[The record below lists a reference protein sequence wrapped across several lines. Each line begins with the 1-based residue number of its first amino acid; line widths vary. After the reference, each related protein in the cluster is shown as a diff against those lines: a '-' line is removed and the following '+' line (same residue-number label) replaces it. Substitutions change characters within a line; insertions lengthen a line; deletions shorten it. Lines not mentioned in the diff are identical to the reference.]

1 MKREMLGNLER
12 ALRNGA
18 GVPPASIRGELAGLL
33 ASTASLAQQARAA
46 NDQNSGTTLATV
58 QARTR
63 ATVEEISR
71 DLYEHR
77 IFDPYLRF
85 SSAQD
90 EAAYRRRE
98 EQTRRAINDALAQ
111 GTPEG
116 DLLAARLMDRQLQ
129 DAGAHGADASPEF
142 RTRLDRNRQNM
153 TGLEAALS
161 ERELALSGERS
172 EPRPESADR
181 SAPAT
186 PEQLASVLATLR
198 MAGIEGGIP
207 AHNSGHGLS
216 VDANSPDQGRGAR
229 T

>member
-1 MKREMLGNLER
+1 MLANLER
-12 ALRNGA
+12 TLTSGVGVTNASVRAEIA
-18 GVPPASIRGELAGLL
+18 GVL
-33 ASTASLAQQARAA
+33 ASTASLAQQARAV
-46 NDQNSGTTLATV
+46 NDQNGGTTLATV

-71 DLYEHR
+71 DIYERR
-77 IFDPYLRF
+77 IFDPYLHF

-116 DLLAARLMDRQLQ
+116 DLLAARLTDRQLQ
-129 DAGAHGADASPEF
+129 DAGAHGAAASPEF
-142 RTRLDRNRQNM
+142 RALFDRNRQNM
-153 TGLEAALS
+153 AGLESAI
-161 ERELALSGERS
+161 GERQPARS
-172 EPRPESADR
+172 NDQSGVQSA
-181 SAPAT
+181 SVPQPVPAT

-198 MAGIEGGIP
+198 TAGIDGGIH
-207 AHNSGHGLS
+207 AHDTGHGLS
-216 VDANSPDQGRGAR
+216 IDASPVDQGRGAR